1 MNNCYIRSV
10 DSDIKSLQELIC
22 CRLKIF
28 QNIRHIYVMH
38 IVYLISYSGTRNGL
52 FNLLKAIYDL
62 TDKQMS
68 NVLDG
73 VAKNKCFV

>member
-1 MNNCYIRSV
+1 
-10 DSDIKSLQELIC
+10 
-22 CRLKIF
+22 
-28 QNIRHIYVMH
+28 MH

-52 FNLLKAIYDL
+52 FNLLKAIHDL